1 MPAPVLSL
9 ILPALNQ
16 ARRLPPYLQSVRGYL
31 ERSFR
36 QSYEVIVVDDG
47 SGDETAAVVQG
58 LAAQW
63 PQLRLLR
70 HDKNEGKG
78 SAVRTG
84 VLAARGELL
93 LFADADGAA
102 PIEEHARLAAAI
114 AQGADVAIGSRLL
127 PDPAIRRTRHWYREL
142 LGRLFALAARRL
154 LRISA
159 RDTQCGFKMFRA
171 RPLAVCSRPSRKPA
185 TCSTWSFWSWPS
197 ASVCGW
203 WKCRSTGRKC
213 RAGTSIRSASCRG
226 SSPDFGGCGDGDGPQ
241 DLSYDRNSKQI
252 NLKSSFLNADGGF

>member
-9 ILPALNQ
+9 ILPALNE

-31 ERSFR
+31 EQSFR

-171 RPLAVCSRPSRKPA
+171 PAARRLFAAIQETRYLFDLELLVLAQRFGLRVVEVPIHWQEVPGGHLHPFRELPRI
-185 TCSTWSFWSWPS
+185 
-197 ASVCGW
+197 V
-203 WKCRSTGRKC
+203 
-213 RAGTSIRSASCRG
+213 AGLWRLR
-226 SSPDFGGCGDGDGPQ
+226 
-241 DLSYDRNSKQI
+241 RR
-252 NLKSSFLNADGGF
+252 